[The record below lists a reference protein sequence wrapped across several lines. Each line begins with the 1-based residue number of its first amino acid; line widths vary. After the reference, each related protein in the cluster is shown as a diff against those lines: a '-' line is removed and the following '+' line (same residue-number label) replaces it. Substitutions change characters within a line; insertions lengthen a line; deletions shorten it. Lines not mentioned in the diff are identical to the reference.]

1 MEENKKMTMALC
13 TGSFDKLITAGI
25 ILSGAVAE
33 DMDVEIFVLLYGAYA
48 FKKENGAK
56 VGTSS
61 EYPELNRELKSSL
74 KTMNIPTWVEFFT
87 TAKELGNVKFYICGT
102 AGKIWGGEKIS
113 DFIDLA
119 DDICGIGEYVDS
131 AQNADVHMLI

>member
-1 MEENKKMTMALC
+1 MTMALS
-13 TGSFDKLITAGI
+13 TGSFDKLIVAGI

-33 DMDVEIFVLLYGAYA
+33 DMDVEIYVLLYGAYA
-48 FKKENGAK
+48 FKKENGDK
-56 VGTSS
+56 IGTSS
-61 EYPELNRELKSSL
+61 EYPELNRELKSSV
-74 KTMNIPTWVEFFT
+74 KKMNLPTWVEFFT

-131 AQNADVHMLI
+131 ATEADVHMLI

>member
-13 TGSFDKLITAGI
+13 TGSFDKLTVAGI

-33 DMDVEIFVLLYGAYA
+33 DMDVEIYVLLYGAYA
-48 FKKENGAK
+48 FKKENGENID
-56 VGTSS
+56 TIS
-61 EYPELNRELKSSL
+61 EYPELKGRLKESL
-74 KTMNIPTWVEFFT
+74 SDMKVPTWVEFFK

-102 AGKIWGGEKIS
+102 AGKIWGGEKVS

-131 AQNADVHMLI
+131 AQNADLHMLI

>member
-1 MEENKKMTMALC
+1 MEENQKMTMALC
-13 TGSFDKLITAGI
+13 TGSFDKLTTAGI

-33 DMDVEIFVLLYGAYA
+33 DMDVEIYVLLYGAYA
-48 FKKENGAK
+48 FKKENGENIDT
-56 VGTSS
+56 VS
-61 EYPELNRELKSSL
+61 EYPELKGRLKQSL
-74 KTMNIPTWVEFFT
+74 SDINVPTWVEFFR

-102 AGKIWGGEKIS
+102 AGKIWGGEKVS

-131 AQNADVHMLI
+131 AQNADVHLFI

>member
-1 MEENKKMTMALC
+1 MENKKMTMALC
-13 TGSFDKLITAGI
+13 TGSFDKLTVAGI

-33 DMDVEIFVLLYGAYA
+33 DMDVEIYVLLYGAYA
-48 FKKENGAK
+48 FKKENAEK
-56 VGTSS
+56 IDTVS
-61 EYPELNRELKSSL
+61 EYPELKDTLKQSL
-74 KTMNIPTWVEFFT
+74 HDMNVPTWVDFLR
-87 TAKELGNVKFYICGT
+87 TARELGNVKVYICGT